1 LTRAGIPRIVGL
13 EALQIKRFKPLGTGR
28 PAREELQVTSS
39 SIGVAV
45 IGAGM
50 AGRAHAAGYRSAPT
64 LYDAGLPEV
73 RLVAVADVN
82 AAFAADTARRFGYR
96 RTEPGWEAVAAAP
109 DVDVVSV
116 VVANPLHRKLVEGLL
131 AAGKHVLCEK
141 PMAPT
146 VEDAQAM
153 VAAARG
159 AGRETG
165 IGFTFRRSPAITAI
179 RDRVAQGGIG
189 APLHFNGHYW
199 CDYACDPRA
208 PMSWRYK
215 GGPGS
220 GALSD
225 IGSHLLDLA
234 EFVCGPIQ
242 SVRGAVLSTFVTE
255 RALPLGAAVGHAAA
269 EVSDVTEPV
278 ENEDLVTL
286 TTTFA
291 SGATGT
297 LSASRA
303 AYGLANS
310 LGFELFTESGAA
322 TFDLA
327 RAGEFGFIDPTPAGH
342 TQGYRQVLVGPAHP
356 YLTKGLPMDFPGVG
370 YGQND
375 LFAFQ
380 ARAFLEQVAGLDG
393 LPRVASFEEGLHNM
407 RLLEAVVASAES
419 GGGDVVV
426 DPPAAGPVGKD
437 RP

>member
-1 LTRAGIPRIVGL
+1 M
-13 EALQIKRFKPLGTGR
+13 
-28 PAREELQVTSS
+28 SDS

-50 AGRAHAAGYRSAPT
+50 AGRAHAAGYRSAST
-64 LYDAGLPEV
+64 VYGEGLPEI
-73 RLVAVADVN
+73 RLAAIADVN
-82 AAFAADTARRFGYR
+82 PAFAADTARRFGYER
-96 RTEPGWEAVAAAP
+96 AEGSWEAVAAAD

-116 VVANPLHRKLVEGLL
+116 VVANPLHRRIVEGLL

-146 VEDAQAM
+146 VEDAEAM
-153 VAAARG
+153 VAAAG
-159 AGRETG
+159 ASDRETG
-165 IGFTFRRSPAITAI
+165 IGFVFRRSPAIGAI
-179 RDRVAQGGIG
+179 REQLASDAMGR
-189 APLHFNGHYW
+189 PLHFNGHYW
-199 CDYACDPRA
+199 CDYGVDPRG

-225 IGSHLLDLA
+225 IGSHLIDLA

-278 ENEDLVTL
+278 ENEDLVTF
-286 TTTFA
+286 TATFQ

-303 AYGLANS
+303 AFGLANS
-310 LGFELFTESGAA
+310 LGFELFTSSGAA

-327 RAGEFGFIDPTPAGH
+327 RAGEFGFIDGAPAGP
-342 TQGYRQVLVGPAHP
+342 TQGFRRVLVGPGHP
-356 YLTKGLPMDFPGVG
+356 YLTGGIPMDFPGVG

-375 LFAFQ
+375 LFTFQ
-380 ARAFLEQVAGLDG
+380 ARAFLEQVAGLEG
-393 LPRVASFEEGLHNM
+393 LPRLASFSEGLHNI
-407 RLLEAVVASAES
+407 RLLDAVVASAKA
-419 GGGDVVV
+419 GGADVTI
-426 DPPAAGPVGKD
+426 D
-437 RP
+437 

>member
-1 LTRAGIPRIVGL
+1 MTD
-13 EALQIKRFKPLGTGR
+13 
-28 PAREELQVTSS
+28 

-50 AGRAHAAGYRSAPT
+50 AGRSHAAGYRSAST
-64 LYDAGLPEV
+64 VYGEGLPEI
-73 RLVAVADVN
+73 RLAAIADLN
-82 AAFAADTARRFGYR
+82 PAFAADTARRFGYER
-96 RTEPGWEAVAAAP
+96 AEGGWEAVAAAD

-116 VVANPLHRKLVEGLL
+116 VVANPLHRQIVEGLL

-146 VEDAQAM
+146 VEDAEAM
-153 VAAARG
+153 VAAAE
-159 AGRETG
+159 ASGRETG
-165 IGFTFRRSPAITAI
+165 IGFVFRRSPAINAI
-179 RDRVAQGGIG
+179 RDQVASGAIG
-189 APLHFNGHYW
+189 RPVHFNGHYW
-199 CDYACDPRA
+199 CDYGVDPGA

-215 GGPGS
+215 GSPGS

-225 IGSHLLDLA
+225 IGSHLIDLA
-234 EFVCGPIQ
+234 EFVCGPIR

-278 ENEDLVTL
+278 ENEDLVTF
-286 TTTFA
+286 TAAFA

-310 LGFELFTESGAA
+310 LGFELFTSSGAA

-327 RAGEFGFIDPTPAGH
+327 RAGEFGFIDPTPPGP
-342 TQGYRQVLVGPAHP
+342 TQGFRQVLVGPAHP
-356 YLTKGLPMDFPGVG
+356 YLTGGLPMDFPGVG

-375 LFAFQ
+375 LFTFQ
-380 ARAFLEQVAGLDG
+380 ARAFLEQVAGLEG
-393 LPRVASFEEGLHNM
+393 LPRLASFSEGLHNL
-407 RLLEAVVASAES
+407 RLLDAVAASAKA
-419 GGGDVVV
+419 GGADV
-426 DPPAAGPVGKD
+426 AIA
-437 RP
+437 

>member
-1 LTRAGIPRIVGL
+1 M
-13 EALQIKRFKPLGTGR
+13 
-28 PAREELQVTSS
+28 SDS

-50 AGRAHAAGYRSAPT
+50 AGRAHAAGYRSAST
-64 LYDAGLPEV
+64 VYGEGLPEI
-73 RLVAVADVN
+73 RLAAIADVN
-82 AAFAADTARRFGYR
+82 PAFAADTARRFGYER
-96 RTEPGWEAVAAAP
+96 AEGGWEAVAAAA

-116 VVANPLHRKLVEGLL
+116 VVANPLHRRIVEGLL

-146 VEDAQAM
+146 VEDAEAM
-153 VAAARG
+153 VAAAG
-159 AGRETG
+159 ASDRETG
-165 IGFTFRRSPAITAI
+165 IGFVFRRSPAIGAI
-179 RDRVAQGGIG
+179 REQLASDAMGR
-189 APLHFNGHYW
+189 PLHFNGHYW
-199 CDYACDPRA
+199 CDYGVDPRG

-225 IGSHLLDLA
+225 IGSHLIDLA

-278 ENEDLVTL
+278 ENEDLVTF
-286 TTTFA
+286 TATFE

-303 AYGLANS
+303 AFGLANS
-310 LGFELFTESGAA
+310 LGFELFTSSGAA

-327 RAGEFGFIDPTPAGH
+327 RAGEFGFIDGAPAGP
-342 TQGYRQVLVGPAHP
+342 TQGFRQVLVGPGHP
-356 YLTKGLPMDFPGVG
+356 YLTGGIPMDFPGVG

-375 LFAFQ
+375 LFTFQ
-380 ARAFLEQVAGLDG
+380 ARAFLEQVAGLEG
-393 LPRVASFEEGLHNM
+393 LPRLASFSEGLHNI
-407 RLLEAVVASAES
+407 RLLDAVVASAKA
-419 GGGDVVV
+419 GGADVTI
-426 DPPAAGPVGKD
+426 D
-437 RP
+437 

>member
-1 LTRAGIPRIVGL
+1 M
-13 EALQIKRFKPLGTGR
+13 
-28 PAREELQVTSS
+28 SDS

-50 AGRAHAAGYRSAPT
+50 AGRAHAAGYRSAST
-64 LYDAGLPEV
+64 VYGEGLPEI
-73 RLVAVADVN
+73 RLAAIADVN
-82 AAFAADTARRFGYR
+82 PAFAADTARRFGYER
-96 RTEPGWEAVAAAP
+96 AEGGWEAVAAAD

-116 VVANPLHRKLVEGLL
+116 VVANPLHRRIVEGLL

-146 VEDAQAM
+146 VEDAEAM
-153 VAAARG
+153 VAAAG
-159 AGRETG
+159 ASDRETG
-165 IGFTFRRSPAITAI
+165 IGFVFRRSPAIGAI
-179 RDRVAQGGIG
+179 REQLAADAMGR
-189 APLHFNGHYW
+189 PLHFNGHYW
-199 CDYACDPRA
+199 CDYGVDPRG

-225 IGSHLLDLA
+225 IGSHLIDLA

-278 ENEDLVTL
+278 ENEDLVTF
-286 TTTFA
+286 TATFE

-303 AYGLANS
+303 AFGLANS
-310 LGFELFTESGAA
+310 LGFELFTSSGAA

-327 RAGEFGFIDPTPAGH
+327 RAGEFGFIDGAPAGP
-342 TQGYRQVLVGPAHP
+342 TQGFRQVLVGPGHP
-356 YLTKGLPMDFPGVG
+356 YLTGGIPMDFPGVG

-375 LFAFQ
+375 LFTFQ
-380 ARAFLEQVAGLDG
+380 ARAFLEQVAGLEG
-393 LPRVASFEEGLHNM
+393 LPRLASFSEGLHNI
-407 RLLEAVVASAES
+407 RLLDAVVASAKA
-419 GGGDVVV
+419 GGAEVTID
-426 DPPAAGPVGKD
+426 
-437 RP
+437 